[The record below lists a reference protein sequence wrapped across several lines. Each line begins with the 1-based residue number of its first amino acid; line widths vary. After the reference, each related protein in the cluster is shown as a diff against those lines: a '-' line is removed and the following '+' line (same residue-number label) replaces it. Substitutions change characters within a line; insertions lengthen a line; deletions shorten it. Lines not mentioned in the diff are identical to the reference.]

1 MRAGAYDY
9 VPKPFRNE
17 DMLLTVRHALEEKG
31 LRRQPREF
39 RDRRC
44 AQSSLEGLMG
54 SSAAVQRIVQHV
66 AQVGPTDFS
75 VLITG
80 ETGSGKEL
88 VPEGLTGVNGAT
100 VYAID
105 HGPIAALVS
114 DILEKRVRPERK
126 NLVAHHAVVKRL
138 MEDQTILPMAFG
150 TIADNRQSIV
160 DILKESEELF
170 IEQLE
175 RVRGKVEMGLRVVWD
190 VPNIFEHFVKNHAEL
205 AELRDVL
212 IGKQRGPSQD
222 DKIELGRQFDRLL
235 ASDRDRYTES
245 VSKVLSSVCAEIV
258 ENPWTASGPGVVD
271 Y

>member
-105 HGPIAALVS
+105 HGPIAAL
-114 DILEKRVRPERK
+114 
-126 NLVAHHAVVKRL
+126 
-138 MEDQTILPMAFG
+138 
-150 TIADNRQSIV
+150 
-160 DILKESEELF
+160 
-170 IEQLE
+170 
-175 RVRGKVEMGLRVVWD
+175 
-190 VPNIFEHFVKNHAEL
+190 L
-205 AELRDVL
+205 ATNWV
-212 IGKQRGPSQD
+212 
-222 DKIELGRQFDRLL
+222 
-235 ASDRDRYTES
+235 
-245 VSKVLSSVCAEIV
+245 
-258 ENPWTASGPGVVD
+258 
-271 Y
+271 